1 MATKGVNDER
11 SGRSEVGP
19 PEASPIQPLA
29 ATIGQL
35 PGEFAIR
42 TYLKDT
48 FLTARDGGR
57 HSINAVTTDATLPG
71 ARLFEKFKLTA
82 LQPDFTTIQTVFAFF
97 VSALGGGGS
106 TNAAQVLQTE
116 RTAVADDALFRFVG
130 PNRNGVYSIGT
141 FNNHFLTALGGG
153 GKTTD
158 AFHTDATSASTWEQ
172 FRLIKCGDLGSG
184 YTYAII
190 QTGVKATSSPSNQ
203 YLNAVDGGGRAT
215 QAMTAFG
222 DLGLNARFKLIGLA
236 DGSFAVQAPDG
247 IHYVTADDGGG
258 IEGGDALLTNQTHIQ
273 AWETFKIVDHDDG
286 IYTIQTTS
294 GFFLGVGQG
303 GVISTRISNP
313 DAGPQIGYNAR
324 FEFIPVGLIKQSP

>member
-1 MATKGVNDER
+1 MNAPDDQK
-11 SGRSEVGP
+11 SGP

-116 RTAVADDALFRFVG
+116 RTTVADDALFRFVG

-172 FRLIKCGDLGSG
+172 FRLIKMWRSG
-184 YTYAII
+184 IRLH
-190 QTGVKATSSPSNQ
+190 VCHHSN
-203 YLNAVDGGGRAT
+203 R
-215 QAMTAFG
+215 
-222 DLGLNARFKLIGLA
+222 R
-236 DGSFAVQAPDG
+236 
-247 IHYVTADDGGG
+247 
-258 IEGGDALLTNQTHIQ
+258 EGN
-273 AWETFKIVDHDDG
+273 
-286 IYTIQTTS
+286 
-294 GFFLGVGQG
+294 
-303 GVISTRISNP
+303 
-313 DAGPQIGYNAR
+313 
-324 FEFIPVGLIKQSP
+324 KQSFEPVSKCRRRRWTGDPGDDRFRRPRT